1 VVEVVMVVVIH
12 HGGGGVS
19 GIIMVVAVVVGIS
32 KELNKQMAVG
42 TYLICHC
49 SFPCHPYLLL
59 PFLLW
64 LHHCIVV
71 GGGL

>member
-1 VVEVVMVVVIH
+1 VVVVVVH
-12 HGGGGVS
+12 HGGGGGVS
-19 GIIMVVAVVVGIS
+19 GIIIMVVAVVVGIS

-42 TYLICHC
+42 MYLICHC
-49 SFPCHPYLLL
+49 PFPCHPYLLLL